1 MSGEPDEGIK
11 SLGRGCGMPSNI
23 EIKARAGEFAYLR
36 SLAERISDTPGQL
49 ILQEDVFFPVP
60 SGRLKLRV
68 LAPDRGEL
76 IYYQR
81 ADVKGPRE
89 SKYMISRTSEP
100 GGLKEV
106 LTLAYGQWGV
116 VRKRRQL
123 FLAGQTRI
131 HLDEVEGL
139 GQFVE
144 LEFVLND
151 GQVQQEGESALAEIM
166 GRLGIAEEHLIGC
179 AYIDLLAE
187 AAGQRAH

>member
-1 MSGEPDEGIK
+1 
-11 SLGRGCGMPSNI
+11 MPTNI
-23 EIKARAGEFAYLR
+23 EIKARTGDLTHLR

-49 ILQEDVFFPVP
+49 ILQEDIFFPVP
-60 SGRLKLRV
+60 LGRLKLRM

-81 ADVKGPRE
+81 ADVNGPRE
-89 SKYMISRTSEP
+89 SKYRISRTSEP

-106 LTLAYGQWGV
+106 LTLAYGVRGV

-123 FLAGQTRI
+123 FIAGQTRI

-144 LEFVLND
+144 LEFVMKD
-151 GQVQQEGESALAEIM
+151 GQAQQEGESALAEIM
-166 GRLGIAEEHLIGC
+166 RRLGIAEEHLVGH
-179 AYIDLLAE
+179 AYIDLLTE